1 MAKSLGSA
9 PPGETGWPRRCSPGA
24 GLADPSSRSKG
35 ATGSRRRLSDSANL
49 TSIADGIGECWEV
62 LNNAY
67 KPYPCGVVLFPIP
80 AVRARSSFRWI
91 TLVGGSDWALR
102 RLARLTRLSR
112 SLWQSRRVPD
122 PNFNLTPR
130 ALQMTDDAPTGAV
143 RAVASDCWPNLGLR
157 GPGVFVAMRDRQAGL
172 LPRPAGLYFALLRA
186 PETTNIAPQSSG
198 DLQWPTRPFPLHRSL
213 GRSAPR

>member
-143 RAVASDCWPNLGLR
+143 RAGKRLLAEFGFARSGRLRCDAGSSVRFRRARRTVFCLARSSRDSDHSPTVIGYLR
-157 GPGVFVAMRDRQAGL
+157 VTGQL
-172 LPRPAGLYFALLRA
+172 LP
-186 PETTNIAPQSSG
+186 SG
-198 DLQWPTRPFPLHRSL
+198 
-213 GRSAPR
+213 